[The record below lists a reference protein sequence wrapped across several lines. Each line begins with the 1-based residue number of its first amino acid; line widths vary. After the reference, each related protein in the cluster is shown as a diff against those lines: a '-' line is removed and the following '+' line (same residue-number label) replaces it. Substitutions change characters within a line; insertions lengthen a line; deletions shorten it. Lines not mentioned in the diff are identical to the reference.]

1 MVKMTEGL
9 IFYWTAWLLW
19 GIVTFFMEKNH
30 TRTLCAASILICLIC
45 SNVYISFSPYQMML
59 SFAFFMIVLAYKYV
73 QAIKTW
79 IQMLATFTI
88 IIGYTSVRIWLV
100 STPLSLFMR
109 ETFFISIVMTL
120 LIYFIIYDFK
130 SQLILGFFGIAFGEL
145 FYSLIS
151 FTYHIDYTIGTL
163 AFFDSLSLIVLF
175 LLCIDQVKRG
185 YQWLIS
191 KFITYQY
198 SVGPHHEK
206 LFKDC

>member
-1 MVKMTEGL
+1 
-9 IFYWTAWLLW
+9 
-19 GIVTFFMEKNH
+19 H
-30 TRTLCAASILICLIC
+30 TRTLCAASILICFMC
-45 SNVYISFSPYQMML
+45 SKVSISLSPYQMLL

-145 FYSLIS
+145 FYSLRS
-151 FTYHIDYTIGTL
+151 EE
-163 AFFDSLSLIVLF
+163 
-175 LLCIDQVKRG
+175 RR
-185 YQWLIS
+185 
-191 KFITYQY
+191 
-198 SVGPHHEK
+198 VGKE
-206 LFKDC
+206 CR

>member
-1 MVKMTEGL
+1 MTEGL

-59 SFAFFMIVLAYKYV
+59 SFAFSTIVLAYNYV
-73 QAIKTW
+73 QAIHTW
-79 IQMLATFTI
+79 IQTLASFTI